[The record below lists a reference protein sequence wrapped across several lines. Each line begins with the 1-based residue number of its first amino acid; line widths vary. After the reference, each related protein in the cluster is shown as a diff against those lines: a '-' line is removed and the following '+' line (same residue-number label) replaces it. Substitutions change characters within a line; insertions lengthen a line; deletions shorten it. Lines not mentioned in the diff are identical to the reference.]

1 MTYPLRVLGLL
12 YSDPKGKQLWEIKLG
27 FHPLEPN
34 FQVLRNTLQSLKR
47 RGLIEQDRKLGTRH
61 FVYKITPK
69 GKEFFER
76 NYLPLRLIE
85 ETKIKP
91 SIQGGTLHE

>member
-1 MTYPLRVLGLL
+1 MTYSLRILGLL
-12 YSDPKGKQLWEIKLG
+12 YSDQKGKQLWEIKIG

-34 FQVLRNTLQSLKR
+34 FQVLRNTLQALKK
-47 RGLIEQDRKLGTRH
+47 RGLIEQDKKLGSRH
-61 FVYKITPK
+61 FIYKITDK
-69 GKEFFER
+69 GKQYFER

-91 SIQGGTLHE
+91 SIQGGELHE